1 MAYNANG
8 LYPHK
13 APTPN
18 EFNSSTVSDKGILAC
33 HEDNFEDIPDAF
45 DMHPLTDRASSFE
58 AVITFSL
65 YGRLALDLCSCKTL
79 LLPNTK
85 VRNKVIRASPN
96 FYMPSDNPNFSLK
109 IVDCLLN
116 Y

>member
-18 EFNSSTVSDKGILAC
+18 EFNSSTVSDIGILAC

-45 DMHPLTDRASSFE
+45 DMHPLTDRANSFE
-58 AVITFSL
+58 AVIIFSL
-65 YGRLALDLCSCKTL
+65 YGRLA
-79 LLPNTK
+79 LPNTK